1 MVFKHITKLMVFLAM
16 SFVIYNQTTLADS
29 KLEQA
34 GEAVKKTAKQ
44 IVTAAQREIHKHGF
58 GIGLGQTFLMGNF
71 EKKGDNKITADLY
84 YSYSAS
90 YSFDLL
96 VNLHSSRHSYQ
107 EKKVNLQGLSMGI
120 KARSY
125 EFDAFSPFLLGG
137 LGFYRPQIGKDGES
151 SEIKNTFGMNAG
163 AGIDLRLNNKVVVG
177 LLGHYHLPFEVKQD
191 NFENVRG
198 SYFKLLLTTMYL
210 F

>member
-1 MVFKHITKLMVFLAM
+1 MTFKHITKLMVFTAM
-16 SFVIYNQTTLADS
+16 SFVIYNQATFAES
-29 KLEQA
+29 KVEKVS
-34 GEAVKKTAKQ
+34 EEVKNTAKKL
-44 IVTAAQREIHKHGF
+44 VTAAQREIHKHGF
-58 GIGLGQTFLMGNF
+58 GVGLGQTFLMGSF
-71 EKKGDNKITADLY
+71 EKKGDNKITGDLY

-96 VNLHSSRHSYQ
+96 VNLHSSSHSYQ
-107 EKKVNLQGLSMGI
+107 SKKVNLQALAMSI

-125 EFDAFSPFLLGG
+125 EFDAFSPFLIGG
-137 LGFYRPQIGKDGES
+137 LGFYRPQIGRNGEY

-163 AGIDLRLNNKVVVG
+163 AGIDLRLNSKVVVG